1 MKNSTDGMSLCCRNI
16 SSVHTKRT
24 FLRWTPAECLD
35 LWQHG
40 YFPSWHLKSI
50 LEIMSFSVTCPDWQI
65 EGIVKVNAV
74 IAQVSWALLACHGD
88 FHPDGVSRDTPYP
101 AFSQKG
107 RVTSC
112 PASGAAFVIGAL
124 LTHPC
129 TDGQTRLKKRSAH
142 SLMRL
147 LILHAI

>member
-1 MKNSTDGMSLCCRNI
+1 MSLCCRNI

-50 LEIMSFSVTCPDWQI
+50 LEIMSFSVTCPDWQL

-88 FHPDGVSRDTPYP
+88 FHPDGVSRDTPWIQ
-101 AFSQKG
+101 SK
-107 RVTSC
+107 RTSHFMPCIRGCFRYWSSADTPLHRRSDTSEKEINTQLDASLDFACYLINC
-112 PASGAAFVIGAL
+112 PSS
-124 LTHPC
+124 
-129 TDGQTRLKKRSAH
+129 D
-142 SLMRL
+142 
-147 LILHAI
+147 